1 MRKELALSRGQAHGV
16 NADGRRS
23 AADWVER
30 CIDGRVLEA
39 VRERGQQVSHHPS
52 LLLVFL
58 SQLCQYD
65 SCLESRSTVWWVL
78 AVSTLPCSSEAWPY
92 LGAAIPLLGGFP
104 VFVFYFL
111 E

>member
-39 VRERGQQVSHHPS
+39 VRERGQQVFHHS
-52 LLLVFL
+52 
-58 SQLCQYD
+58 
-65 SCLESRSTVWWVL
+65 SCCSPACVPL
-78 AVSTLPCSSEAWPY
+78 STLS
-92 LGAAIPLLGGFP
+92 I
-104 VFVFYFL
+104 
-111 E
+111 